1 MQINSKYRLYFNGLL
16 LAFLGGFLAHFIGIP
31 LPWMLGPLI
40 AVGIATATN
49 CNISIPEAPRPICRA
64 LLGCAIGAN
73 FSPEVL
79 NRSLEIGLSLII
91 LPIFILTMIF
101 LTTIYL
107 KKVMKFDYKTSIF
120 GSIPGGLNE
129 MVILGNEVGV
139 SPRTMVLIHSTR
151 IVVVV
156 FFASIALYFLPNEL
170 KNISLEIDLFKNA
183 DQLLAVIFVSFF
195 GYYIGK
201 IIRLPGYTITGPMI
215 FSGVLHVLGLV
226 KAMPIY
232 LLIIIVQ
239 IVLGSVL
246 GAQFK
251 NISSKDIYGPI
262 MSGFITTLIAFIPL
276 LIFIIILIKFDYS
289 LLSVILSYS
298 PGGQS
303 EMNILALSVGADMA
317 FISTHHMLRVFMVI
331 FLAAFIQKFLKW
343 FNVD

>member
-1 MQINSKYRLYFNGLL
+1 MKTISKYKSYFNGLI
-16 LAFLGGFLAHFIGIP
+16 LAFLGGWLAFLIGLP
-31 LPWMLGPLI
+31 LPWMLGPLVF
-40 AVGIATATN
+40 VGIATAIN
-49 CNISIPEAPRPICRA
+49 FKISIPEAPRPICRA

-79 NRSLEIGLSLII
+79 DRSLEIGLSLMI
-91 LPIFILTMIF
+91 LPVFVLIMIF
-101 LTTIYL
+101 FTAIYL
-107 KKVMKFDYKTSIF
+107 KKVLKFDFKTSLF

-129 MVILGNEVGV
+129 MVILGKEVGV
-139 SPRTMVLIHSTR
+139 SPRTMILIHSTR

-156 FFASIALYFLPNEL
+156 FFASIALYFLPDEL
-170 KNISLEIDLFKNA
+170 KNFFLEIDLFKNS

-195 GYYIGK
+195 GYYVGK

-215 FSGVLHVLGLV
+215 LSGVLHVLGII

-232 LLIIIVQ
+232 FLIIIVQ
-239 IVLGSVL
+239 VVLGSVL

-251 NISSKDIYGPI
+251 NISLKDIYGPI
-262 MSGFITTLIAFIPL
+262 LAGFVTTLIAFIPL
-276 LIFIIILIKFDYS
+276 SIFVLILIEFDYD

-331 FLAAFIQKFLKW
+331 FLAAIIQKFLK
-343 FNVD
+343 